1 MEDKREL
8 ILVAARRMFVTL
20 GYPAA
25 TISAIAGEARV
36 ARGLVHHYFKNKE
49 DLFVQVMKAYYDEA
63 LSPAAFDAIPAEN
76 PAELA
81 TAVVALL
88 RQAFQYSPDLYAMVY
103 ESVSVSRRSEPV
115 RTALQEIWTYSR
127 RATEQSIERMLAAGT
142 IRNRLGAKALT
153 TMSIALVHGLGLQLL
168 GEPEVAEQEE
178 TWEGLKSTLA
188 HLFDQ
193 S

>member
-1 MEDKREL
+1 MNDKREL

-63 LSPAAFDAIPAEN
+63 LSPAAFDAIPAES

-115 RTALQEIWTYSR
+115 RTALQEIWTYNR
-127 RATEQSIERMLAAGT
+127 RATEQSLERMLAAGT

-178 TWEGLKSTLA
+178 TWEGLKSALA